1 MIFLVEYYI
10 VLEII
15 IKLLGILFL
24 IVGIYSFVT
33 TILSEKERR
42 KGYKELQKGFTIN
55 LNTNEQKLD
64 SEKIINEFAQSI
76 GHHLDK
82 VH

>member
-15 IKLLGILFL
+15 IKLLVILFL

-33 TILSEKERR
+33 TILTVKERR

-55 LNTNEQKLD
+55 LNTNEQKVD

-76 GHHLDK
+76 GIHLDK

>member
-33 TILSEKERR
+33 TILTEKERR

-55 LNTNEQKLD
+55 LNTNEQKID
-64 SEKIINEFAQSI
+64 SEKVINESAQSI
-76 GHHLDK
+76 GTHLDK

>member
-15 IKLLGILFL
+15 IKMLVILFL

-33 TILSEKERR
+33 TILTVKERR

-55 LNTNEQKLD
+55 LNTNEQKVD

-76 GHHLDK
+76 GIHLDK

>member
-15 IKLLGILFL
+15 IKLLVILFL

-33 TILSEKERR
+33 TILTEKERR

-55 LNTNEQKLD
+55 LNTNEQKID
-64 SEKIINEFAQSI
+64 SEKLINEFAQSI
-76 GHHLDK
+76 GNHLDK

>member
-15 IKLLGILFL
+15 IKLLVILFL

-33 TILSEKERR
+33 TILTEKERR
-42 KGYKELQKGFTIN
+42 KGYELQKGFTIN
-55 LNTNEQKLD
+55 LNTNEQKID
-64 SEKIINEFAQSI
+64 SEKVINEFAQSL
-76 GHHLDK
+76 GTHLDK